1 MALIPQPVP
10 TTYTEGICS
19 GYTPVSEIFTFN
31 VACQPSRSSNQHFQ
45 IAWLNRYGQMDIYRF
60 LFNRYQ
66 GLDISRQTY
75 KSWNIDWGSDSPA
88 KTQYSRG
95 LNDSEVVM
103 NETVVVNSGFVNQP
117 TFQWLEE
124 LWTSNDVYEIQFDG
138 GLAPINIINTEFEK
152 KIEGNRTMYNLE
164 LQYLYSNNIQL
175 LGR

>member
-1 MALIPQPVP
+1 MALVPQPVP
-10 TTYTEGICS
+10 TTYFSGICS

-31 VACQPSRSSNQHFQ
+31 VACQPSRSLNQHFQ
-45 IAWLNRYGQMDIYRF
+45 IAWVNRYGHLDTYRF
-60 LFNRYQ
+60 LFNRFQ
-66 GLDISRQTY
+66 GLDISRQSY
-75 KSWNIDWGSDSPA
+75 KSWNIDWGSENPL

-103 NETVVVNSGFVNQP
+103 NETVVVNSGFCNQP

-152 KIEGNRTMYNLE
+152 KIEGNRTVYNLE

>member
-1 MALIPQPVP
+1 MAIVPQPVP
-10 TTYTEGICS
+10 TTYITGICS
-19 GYTPVSEIFTFN
+19 GYTPISEVFTFN
-31 VACQPSRSSNQHFQ
+31 VECQPTRSQNQHFQ
-45 IAWLNRYGQMDIYRF
+45 LAWINRYGHMDIYRF

-66 GLDISRQTY
+66 GLDISRQSY
-75 KSWNIDWGSDSPA
+75 KSWNIDWGSPNPV

-103 NETVVVNSGFVNQP
+103 NETVIVNSGFVNQP

-124 LWTSNDVYEIQFDG
+124 LWTSNDVYEIQMNG
-138 GLAPINIINTEFEK
+138 GLAPVNIINTEFEK
-152 KIEGNRTMYNLE
+152 KIQGNRTMYNLE

>member
-1 MALIPQPVP
+1 MAIVPQPVP
-10 TTYTEGICS
+10 TTYTSGICS

-31 VACQPSRSSNQHFQ
+31 VDCQPTRSQNQHFQ
-45 IAWLNRYGQMDIYRF
+45 LLWVNRYGHLDSYRF

-66 GLDISRQTY
+66 GLDISRQSY
-75 KSWNIDWGSDSPA
+75 KSWNIDWGSENPV

-103 NETVVVNSGFVNQP
+103 NETVVVNTGFVNQP

-124 LWTSNDVYEIQFDG
+124 LWTSNDVYEIQFNG

-152 KIEGNRTMYNLE
+152 KIEGNRTVYNLE